1 MSRLM
6 KQRLHDVLEACQA
19 IGRITEGLDFD
30 DYMQNEAVR
39 GGVQWFLCV
48 AGEALNGA
56 RQLDPDLPERL
67 PEFHDVVGMRNRL
80 VHGYFTIKDL
90 TVWSTAQE
98 SVPALQEK
106 VARLLVED

>member
-6 KQRLHDVLEACQA
+6 KQRLHDVLEACHA
-19 IGRITEGLDFD
+19 IGRITAGLDYD
-30 DYMQNEAVR
+30 DYLQSEAVR

-56 RQLDPDLPERL
+56 RQLDPDIAERL
-67 PEFHDVVGMRNRL
+67 PELHDVVGMRNRL
-80 VHGYFTIKDL
+80 VHGYFTINDR

-98 SVPALQEK
+98 SVPSLQEK
-106 VARLLVED
+106 VARLLEED

>member
-19 IGRITEGLDFD
+19 IARITAGLDFD

-48 AGEALNGA
+48 AGEALSGA
-56 RQLDPDLPERL
+56 RQLDPELAERL
-67 PEFHDVVGMRNRL
+67 PELYDVIGMRNRL
-80 VHGYFTIKDL
+80 VHGYFTIKDM
-90 TVWSTAQE
+90 TVWTTAQE
-98 SVPALQEK
+98 SIPSLQAK
-106 VARLLVED
+106 VARLLEED